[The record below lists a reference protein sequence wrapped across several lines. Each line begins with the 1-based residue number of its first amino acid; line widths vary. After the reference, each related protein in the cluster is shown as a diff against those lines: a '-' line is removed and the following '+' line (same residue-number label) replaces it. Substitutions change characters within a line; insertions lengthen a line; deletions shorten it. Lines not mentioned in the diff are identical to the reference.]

1 MASKIIQL
9 SINEDEMQAM
19 LNMGNAL
26 HELGIDSIGEPAE
39 VAKVIDKISD
49 AYYNG

>member
-1 MASKIIQL
+1 MASKIIRL
-9 SINEDEMQAM
+9 SVNEDEMQAL
-19 LNMGNAL
+19 LNMSSAL

-39 VAKVIDKISD
+39 VAKVVDKISD